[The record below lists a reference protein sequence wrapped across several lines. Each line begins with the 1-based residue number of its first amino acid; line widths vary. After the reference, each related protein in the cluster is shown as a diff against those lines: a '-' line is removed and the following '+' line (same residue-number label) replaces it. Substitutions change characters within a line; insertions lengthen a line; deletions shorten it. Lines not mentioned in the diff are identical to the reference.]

1 MTMQP
6 DYTTEELEELA
17 REREAAEQK
26 LVDAATDD
34 EEAAQHLRRVEKTR
48 YLRKK
53 LKEREKSE
61 KEPKK

>member
-1 MTMQP
+1 MQP
-6 DYTTEELEELA
+6 DHTTKELKELA
-17 REREAAEQK
+17 EAREAAEQK
-26 LVDAATDD
+26 LVDAASDE

-48 YLRKK
+48 YLREK